1 MFVCTIAAQVHVMD
15 GNGLMKE
22 TDVVDVNGLMKEAER
37 VRGGSEVE
45 DP

>member
-1 MFVCTIAAQVHVMD
+1 MD